1 MTTKKILFLYAII
14 FTATIFLNENST
26 FAQAPQKM
34 SFQAVIRNS
43 SNGLVTDKS
52 VGVRIS
58 ILQGSPSGN
67 LVYSE
72 TQNLRTNSN
81 GLLTAEIGGAPGFAS
96 IDWANGPYY
105 IKTETDPS
113 GGTFYTITG
122 TTQLMSVPY
131 ALHAITAESLTGG
144 NQEVDPVFAA
154 SPAGGITA
162 KNISD
167 WSTVASSG
175 IQFSIST
182 PVSNQLL
189 SFNPVS
195 GKWENWT
202 PNFLTNLNET
212 DPVWTAVSG
221 NYYTK
226 SNFQTAG
233 SSQVNWLNITDRP
246 TTLSGYG
253 ITDAALLNHTHS
265 LNDLANISTSN
276 MANKNLLMWN
286 GTTSKW
292 ANATLAEAG
301 IQPAGNY
308 LTSNQSITLTGDI
321 TGSGTTSI
329 ITSLA
334 DNGVAPGNYTSV
346 NVNSKGLIT
355 SGNNPTTLSGYGITD
370 ALPLIGG
377 TMVGKIVTAPST
389 TTAAGLNLPH
399 GNSPTA
405 PVNGDI
411 WSTSSG
417 VYARISGIT
426 VTLAGSTGIV
436 PISLGGTGATTVAGV
451 LANLGLSN
459 VNNTSDMNKPVSLDQ
474 QTAINL
480 KEDSS
485 NKSTDGTLAT
495 NSDQLFPTEQA
506 VKTYVNTQITNN
518 ATPDATTLSKGK
530 IQLAGIR
537 YLEESLQ
544 GRALW
549 KR

>member
-1 MTTKKILFLYAII
+1 MTTKLFLFLSAII
-14 FTATIFLNENST
+14 FAASTLLNQSAS

-58 ILQGSPSGN
+58 ILQGSSSGS

-81 GLLTAEIGGAPGFAS
+81 GLLTAEIGGAPGFSS

-105 IKTETDPS
+105 IKTETDPT

-189 SFNPVS
+189 SFNPVT

-212 DPVWTAVSG
+212 DPVWTAASG

-226 SNFQTAG
+226 SNFQTVG
-233 SSQVNWLNITDRP
+233 SSHVNWLNINNRP

-253 ITDAALLNHTHS
+253 ITDAAQLNHTHT
-265 LNDLANISTSN
+265 LNDLTNISMSN
-276 MANKNLLMWN
+276 MANKNLLMWSGN
-286 GTTSKW
+286 SSKW
-292 ANATLAEAG
+292 VNTTLAEAG

-308 LTSNQSITLTGDI
+308 LTSNQNITLSGDVL
-321 TGSGTTSI
+321 GSGTTSI
-329 ITSLA
+329 STSLA
-334 DNGVAPGNYTSV
+334 DNGVTPGNYTSV
-346 NVNSKGLIT
+346 RVNSKGLIT
-355 SGNNPTTLSGYGITD
+355 S
-370 ALPLIGG
+370 
-377 TMVGKIVTAPST
+377 
-389 TTAAGLNLPH
+389 
-399 GNSPTA
+399 
-405 PVNGDI
+405 
-411 WSTSSG
+411 
-417 VYARISGIT
+417 
-426 VTLAGSTGIV
+426 
-436 PISLGGTGATTVAGV
+436 
-451 LANLGLSN
+451 
-459 VNNTSDMNKPVSLDQ
+459 
-474 QTAINL
+474 
-480 KEDSS
+480 
-485 NKSTDGTLAT
+485 
-495 NSDQLFPTEQA
+495 
-506 VKTYVNTQITNN
+506 
-518 ATPDATTLSKGK
+518 
-530 IQLAGIR
+530 
-537 YLEESLQ
+537 
-544 GRALW
+544 
-549 KR
+549 